1 MAVIPLRPAS
11 TVRSIL
17 RLFKLIAGLDCIGT
31 PDIFFENS
39 IKISQS
45 FAIMA
50 PKQKIII
57 DTDPGVDD
65 VLAMLLALSASSEEL
80 DLAMI
85 SVTYG
90 NVPLQS
96 CLRNVVALF
105 HVLEKELAWRKS
117 TGRSEGFEAMKASKP
132 IVAVGAEHPL
142 EDETL
147 MADYFHGVD
156 GLHNVH
162 DAHPHLSPSDTWK
175 SLFNSSEDG
184 SVDAATFSPYF
195 TPSKSPAHKEILRLL
210 RENPADTITI
220 LAVGPLTNVALAAA
234 EDPETFLKVKELVVM
249 GGAVHVEGNV
259 TPVAEFNCYADAV
272 AAARVYALT
281 SVVPQSTMPP
291 IPESISSL
299 PPYPTNLSRRL
310 KLTLHPLDITTPH
323 LLNKK
328 FFESRIQPFVDAG
341 SPLAQWA
348 SHFLM
353 GTFNKIESLEGDGG
367 EPGLSL
373 HDPLTVWYM
382 LTRDDPKWKTTPK
395 PEDIRIETSG
405 QWTRGMHV
413 VDSRLRSKPGEAAA
427 ELLESTEVD
436 PKILTLDEVPG
447 DEMGWLSVRKGNRI
461 NRLIGSP
468 GEDLFKEVLMDRLFG
483 QI

>member
-1 MAVIPLRPAS
+1 
-11 TVRSIL
+11 
-17 RLFKLIAGLDCIGT
+17 
-31 PDIFFENS
+31 
-39 IKISQS
+39 
-45 FAIMA
+45 MA

-65 VLAMLLALSASSEEL
+65 VLAMLLALSASQEEL

-96 CLRNVVALF
+96 CLRNVVAMF
-105 HVLEKELAWRKS
+105 HVLEKEMAWRKS
-117 TGRSEGFEAMKASKP
+117 NGKAEGFESMRASKP
-132 IVAVGAEHPL
+132 IVAVGPEHPL
-142 EDETL
+142 EEETL
-147 MADYFHGVD
+147 MADYFHGAD

-162 DAHPHLSPSDTWK
+162 DAHPHLSPADTWK
-175 SLFNSSEDG
+175 SLFDG
-184 SVDAATFSPYF
+184 KVDASIDAASISPYF
-195 TPSKSPAHKEILRLL
+195 TPSKVPAHKEILRLL
-210 RENPADTITI
+210 KENPADTISI

-281 SVVPQSTMPP
+281 SREPKSTMPP
-291 IPESISSL
+291 IPESIASL
-299 PPYPTNLSRRL
+299 PPYPAKLSRQL

-323 LLNKK
+323 LLSKN
-328 FFESRIQPFVDAG
+328 FFEGRIKPLVDAG
-341 SPLAQWA
+341 SPLAQWVA
-348 SHFLM
+348 HFMM
-353 GTFNKIESLEGDGG
+353 GTFNKIDDMVGDGE

-382 LTRDDPKWKTTPK
+382 LSHDDPKWKTTPK
-395 PEDIRIETSG
+395 SEDIRIESSG

-413 VDSRLRSKPGEAAA
+413 IDNRTRSKPGEAAA
-427 ELLESTEVD
+427 AVTEDIQSD
-436 PKILTLDEVPG
+436 PEVITMDEVPG
-447 DEMGWLSVRKGNRI
+447 DTMGWLSTHKGNRI
-461 NRLIGSP
+461 NRIIGSP
-468 GEDLFKEVLMDRLFG
+468 GEDLFKDVLMDRVFG